1 MFIGEQAYE
10 NIFKLESR
18 DVTFLENNFSQ
29 RGNITLDLDLFE
41 IKESD
46 ISIAPL
52 HPIPQAMIMMNFIL
66 VGARGIFR
74 FLKDHYV
81 IASVLLFLDVILI
94 SILKL

>member
-29 RGNITLDLDLFE
+29 RGDITLDLDLFE

-52 HPIPQAMIMMNFIL
+52 HPMIMMNFIL
-66 VGARGIFR
+66 VEARGIFR
-74 FLKDHYV
+74 FFKYHYV

-94 SILKL
+94 LILKL